1 MSEQRGMLLVEVITG
16 MTIIVILV
24 SGIALMMPTAVKA
37 WQLGRSQAEIQQT
50 ARLAIERITQHVR
63 YASNVSL
70 ADADDTLVIKDGNDW
85 DIKFTVSPKTKALCI
100 SVNGS
105 AEDPLTGNGIGGA
118 EGTIIVV
125 ENPDNKKRFDVQ
137 EVAML
142 DKDGKLLYIKL
153 VTVMLTVRDKQTGTA
168 YTMQAA
174 ALAFNTS
181 RR

>member
-1 MSEQRGMLLVEVITG
+1 VSGQRGMLLVEVIAG

-37 WQLGRSQAEIQQT
+37 WQLGRSQAEVQQT
-50 ARLAIERITQHVR
+50 ARLAVERITQHVR
-63 YASNVSL
+63 YAKNVSL
-70 ADADDTLVIKDGNDW
+70 ADADETLVIKDGNDW
-85 DIKFTVSPKTKALCI
+85 NIKFTVSPKTKALCI

-105 AEDPLTGNGIGGA
+105 AEDPLTGNGIDGA
-118 EGTIIVV
+118 EGTVIVV
-125 ENPDNKKRFDVQ
+125 DNPDNKKRFAVQ

-153 VTVMLTVRDKQTGTA
+153 VTVMLTVRDKQTGIA
-168 YTMQAA
+168 YTMQTAT
-174 ALAFNTS
+174 LAFNTS